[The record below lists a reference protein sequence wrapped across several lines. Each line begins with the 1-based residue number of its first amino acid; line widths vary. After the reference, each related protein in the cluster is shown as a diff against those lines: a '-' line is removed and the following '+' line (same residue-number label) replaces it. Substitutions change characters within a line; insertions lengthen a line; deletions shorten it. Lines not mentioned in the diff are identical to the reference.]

1 MAPHMALGP
10 LVGSSF
16 RGQIFCPIFYKLN
29 FEVSH
34 GKLNKQTYARLLP
47 GCGVSRECQT
57 FAKDY
62 PTILFEPSTDFF
74 GLIILGREKTKS
86 LDLRQ
91 LVACLPCQ
99 VILDKVTNQQWCFKT
114 PIPGY
119 KNKAIQSKGCEQES
133 SSSWYRVGIRCLVNQ
148 IWTDQ
153 SDYQILREKR
163 ILCNSQQC
171 TWFHV
176 NLGIQVFFWSILL
189 ISSNFHILSRM
200 MIILSSLFFA
210 CLWLPCKGV
219 ITNLNDALFRK
230 LTQQFQEHVAFNL
243 LPRKT
248 NSSAFIPQTM
258 MLGR

>member
-1 MAPHMALGP
+1 MLDSTRRA
-10 LVGSSF
+10 
-16 RGQIFCPIFYKLN
+16 Q
-29 FEVSH
+29 
-34 GKLNKQTYARLLP
+34 
-47 GCGVSRECQT
+47 VSRECQT
-57 FAKDY
+57 FAKDIKDY

-99 VILDKVTNQQWCFKT
+99 VILDKVTNQQWCLKT

-119 KNKAIQSKGCEQES
+119 KNKAIQWKGCEQES

-176 NLGIQVFFWSILL
+176 NLGIQVFSGQYSEFHL
-189 ISSNFHILSRM
+189 ISIFYLEWWSYYHPF
-200 MIILSSLFFA
+200 
-210 CLWLPCKGV
+210 CLPVVALLRGHYQPKRCTLP
-219 ITNLNDALFRK
+219 
-230 LTQQFQEHVAFNL
+230 
-243 LPRKT
+243 
-248 NSSAFIPQTM
+248 
-258 MLGR
+258 

>member
-1 MAPHMALGP
+1 MPN
-10 LVGSSF
+10 
-16 RGQIFCPIFYKLN
+16 FCQL
-29 FEVSH
+29 S
-34 GKLNKQTYARLLP
+34 
-47 GCGVSRECQT
+47 
-57 FAKDY
+57 DY
-62 PTILFEPSTDFF
+62 PMWTIYWLFWVNHF
-74 GLIILGREKTKS
+74 GTRKNIL
-86 LDLRQ
+86 
-91 LVACLPCQ
+91 
-99 VILDKVTNQQWCFKT
+99 KVTNQQWCWKKT

-119 KNKAIQSKGCEQES
+119 KNKAIQWKGCEQES

-153 SDYQILREKR
+153 SDYQILREKK

-176 NLGIQVFFWSILL
+176 NLGIQFFFWSILL

-230 LTQQFQEHVAFNL
+230 LAQQFQEHVAFNL

-248 NSSAFIPQTM
+248 NSSPFTPQKWCLEDKLYTF
-258 MLGR
+258 LLNWSAVFKGELLIFGVEWVL